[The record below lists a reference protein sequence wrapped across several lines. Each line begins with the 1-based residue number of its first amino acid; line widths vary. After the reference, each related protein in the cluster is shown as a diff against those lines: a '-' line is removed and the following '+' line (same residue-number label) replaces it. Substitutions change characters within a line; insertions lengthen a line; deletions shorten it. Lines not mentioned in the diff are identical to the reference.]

1 MSLNSAEIDVI
12 LKELDLTGSFIREI
26 VQSTYNSLSLNVY
39 KNGKA
44 KNILICL
51 APGATR
57 LHETFAAVPKNEK
70 PLRFMQFLRSKIKGT
85 RISSIAQIA
94 HERIIKLLLTRNEEK
109 LYMYIRLWSGAANII
124 VTDENLKILDV
135 FYRRPKRNEIT
146 GSQFTQIE
154 PRKTDEEKDKK
165 FSIVRTFED
174 VKTKNGTFNEKVDFW
189 YREHAETLSL
199 ESLKESAQQ
208 HFTQQHSRMTLALEK
223 LQKKRETFLNAEQWK
238 HQGDLILT
246 YGHLLNGESDFL
258 ECEDY
263 DTGKTVLIPIDK
275 KKSAHDNASSYY
287 EKYKKATS
295 GLTDLEHDISK
306 LKKEILDLEYIYEQ
320 IQKETNPLKIEQM
333 LRKQTKPK
341 QQLVKKTPGLTFCV
355 NGWTILVGRDSYE
368 NDELLRHHAKGLDLW
383 LHSRDTPG
391 GFVFIKNRAGK
402 TVPLEIM
409 LDAAYLAMYFSKARK
424 NTVADFYCTQV
435 KYLRRA
441 KNAPRGTVLPSN
453 EKNLTI
459 KLDKDRIKILIDEK
473 QVQ

>member
-1 MSLNSAEIDVI
+1 MSLNSAEIDLI
-12 LKELDLTGSFIREI
+12 LQELDLTGSFIREI

-57 LHETFAAVPKNEK
+57 IHETFTAVPKNEK
-70 PLRFMQFLRSKIKGT
+70 PLRFMQFLRSRIKGT
-85 RISSIAQIA
+85 RISQIAQIA
-94 HERIIKLLLTRNEEK
+94 HERIIKVLLTRNDEQ
-109 LYMYIRLWSGAANII
+109 YFMYIRLWSGAANII
-124 VTDENLKILDV
+124 VTDSDLKILDV

-146 GSQFTQIE
+146 GSQFTEIE
-154 PRKTDEEKDKK
+154 PRKEENAANPKFTIIRSFDE
-165 FSIVRTFED
+165 

-189 YREHAETLSL
+189 YREHAESLSL
-199 ESLKESAQQ
+199 ESLKESARQ
-208 HFTQQHSRMTLALEK
+208 HFNQEHSRMTLALEK
-223 LQKKRETFLNAEQWK
+223 LQKKRDSFLNAEQWK
-238 HQGDLILT
+238 HQGDLILN
-246 YGHLLNGESDFL
+246 YGHLISGESDFL

-263 DTGKTVLIPIDK
+263 DSGKTVLIPIDK
-275 KKSAHDNASSYY
+275 KKSAHDNAASYY

-295 GLTDLEHDISK
+295 GLQDLEHDISK
-306 LKKEILDLEYIYEQ
+306 LKKEILDIEYIYEQ
-320 IQKETNPLKIEQM
+320 IEKENNPLNIEQM

-341 QQLVKKTPGLTFCV
+341 EQLVKKTPGLTFSV
-355 NGWTILVGRDSYE
+355 NGWTILVGRDSSE

-402 TVPLEIM
+402 SVPLEIM

-441 KNAPRGTVLPSN
+441 KNAPKGTVIPTN

-473 QVQ
+473 QI